1 MPCPAVSPERGC
13 RSKKRRSE
21 NPAAN
26 YASDANGAQTKF
38 FDAPR
43 SRHWRNSW
51 LDFWHIMRLNEGGFS
66 MTYRFLVSMCCLA
79 AVIAISW
86 LPGSSL
92 GQAPAKTWTPPHTPD
107 GQPEIQGTWSFATI
121 TPLERPADL
130 AGKEF
135 FTEKEAAEYEKDVV
149 LRNNKDRRDGSAE
162 ADVGRAYN
170 DFWWDSGTK
179 VVKTR
184 RTSLVIDPPDGR
196 IPPLTPAARERQA
209 ERAAQNRG
217 HEFDGPENRPLP
229 ERCLVMQGS
238 GPPILP
244 TAYNN
249 NTQIVQGPGYVA
261 ILIEMGHETRVI
273 PLDGRPHLPKDVR
286 LWKGDSR
293 GHWEGETLVVETT
306 NFTNKSAFRGTSEN
320 MRLIERFRRMD
331 ANTLLYQFTVEDP
344 ATFAKPWTVEIPVP
358 KSEGRIFEYAC
369 HEGNYGMFG
378 ALAGAR
384 AEEKKAAANRDKS
397 SK

>member
-1 MPCPAVSPERGC
+1 MLAFRGSRFQYFLSVSPPEGLGRDDLS
-13 RSKKRRSE
+13 RWILEARKRQIHVGLTLDQMLMFR
-21 NPAAN
+21 
-26 YASDANGAQTKF
+26 ASG
-38 FDAPR
+38 P
-43 SRHWRNSW
+43 SRKA
-51 LDFWHIMRLNEGGFS
+51 
-66 MTYRFLVSMCCLA
+66 C
-79 AVIAISW
+79 
-86 LPGSSL
+86 
-92 GQAPAKTWTPPHTPD
+92 
-107 GQPEIQGTWSFATI
+107 
-121 TPLERPADL
+121 
-130 AGKEF
+130 
-135 FTEKEAAEYEKDVV
+135 
-149 LRNNKDRRDGSAE
+149 
-162 ADVGRAYN
+162 
-170 DFWWDSGTK
+170 
-179 VVKTR
+179 
-184 RTSLVIDPPDGR
+184 
-196 IPPLTPAARERQA
+196 
-209 ERAAQNRG
+209 
-217 HEFDGPENRPLP
+217 DGPEKRPLP

-261 ILIEMGHETRVI
+261 ILVEMGHETRVI
-273 PLDGRPHLPKDVR
+273 PLDDRPHLPKDVR
-286 LWKGDSR
+286 QWKGDSR
-293 GHWEGETLVVETT
+293 GHWEGDTLVVETT

-384 AEEKKAAANRDKS
+384 AEEKKAAANGNKS